1 VAVKYTKLPDTL
13 FTVKVPTI
21 YTYSEAEMN
30 SMGLPMRQSVDG
42 RDTVDAQEISRVMLP
57 LTRIIDIYSN
67 GGKISLVNPDEVTT
81 IYKILEDYLRDYNPI
96 TPELNSTSYDESRD
110 IDIDRFASEMF
121 DLNRRDI
128 VSNTINKKSGFDI
141 GIHKM
146 GIGRINRN
154 NASINSRRP
163 SVTEAYMDQNPLN
176 SNNTSISDVYITH
189 NDSIVDPDKV
199 VRKSVVKRRKRMKPG
214 DAK

>member
-1 VAVKYTKLPDTL
+1 MAVKYTKLPDTL
-13 FTVKVPTI
+13 FMVKVPTI
-21 YTYSEAEMN
+21 YTYSEADMN
-30 SMGLPMRQSVDG
+30 SMGLPMKQSING
-42 RDTVDAQEISRVMLP
+42 KDTVDANEMSRVMLP
-57 LTRIIDIYSN
+57 LTRIIDIYSY
-67 GGKISLVNPDEVTT
+67 GGKISLVNSDEVTA

-128 VSNTINKKSGFDI
+128 VGNTINKKSGFDI

-154 NASINSRRP
+154 NTAINARRP
-163 SVTEAYMDQNPLN
+163 SVTEAYMAQNPRN
-176 SNNTSISDVYITH
+176 TNNTSVSDVYITH

-199 VRKSVVKRRKRMKPG
+199 VRRAIVKRRKRMKPG